1 MSEEIDKENETKEYK
16 VRLSGY
22 VDAEVYIQA
31 QSADDAESKAEH
43 LSVSDIV
50 HDGGEIDFINV
61 IQVDDAEET

>member
-1 MSEEIDKENETKEYK
+1 MIREENEMKQYT
-16 VRLSGY
+16 VRLTGY
-22 VDAEVYIQA
+22 VEGIAYVEA

-61 IQVDDAEET
+61 IQVDDAEES